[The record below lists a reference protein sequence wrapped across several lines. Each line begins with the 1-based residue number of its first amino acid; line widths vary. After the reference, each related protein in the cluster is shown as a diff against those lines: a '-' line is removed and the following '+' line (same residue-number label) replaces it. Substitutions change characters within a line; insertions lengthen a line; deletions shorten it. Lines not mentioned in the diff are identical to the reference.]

1 MKKRLLGALLALA
14 LLLSMALA
22 VPAMAANASDY
33 PLIYSNFNTSAVQN
47 GPEYYPHFTVGSSD
61 ILVQAIT
68 TYHWNYG
75 SGATPGTISIYDWD
89 DNLIGKW
96 NASGRSSSGASNVN
110 WDVFPN
116 VVLKANS
123 RYYIV
128 DSDVSTWSC
137 NSQSE
142 QSGFAEVRGRVTTPS
157 SSGIT
162 VTVNGQAVKWT
173 DAAPFIDQNS
183 RTMVPLRAVA
193 EALGLGVF
201 WNDQYKEAS
210 FTSANK
216 SITFP
221 INSNFYRTESGDYG
235 SMDTAAI
242 IVNSRTYA
250 PIRYLAEYFG
260 YNVGWDG
267 ATKTVIITGGPAMG

>member
-47 GPEYYPHFTVGSSD
+47 GPEYYPDFTVGSSD

-142 QSGFAEVRGRVTTPS
+142 QSGFAEVRGRVNTPS

-235 SMDTAAI
+235 SMDTAAV